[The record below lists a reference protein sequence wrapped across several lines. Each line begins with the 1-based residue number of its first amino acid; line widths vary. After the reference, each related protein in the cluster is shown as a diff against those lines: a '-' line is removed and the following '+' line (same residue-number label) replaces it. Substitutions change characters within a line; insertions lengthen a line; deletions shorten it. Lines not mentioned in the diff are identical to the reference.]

1 MSTTTT
7 EHYQPTETPPVDRV
21 VWRADLQEAMNVTSE
36 TVRRWLRAGKLPAP
50 DVQLSRK
57 TSGWRLSTLHQAGI
71 RIV

>member
-1 MSTTTT
+1 MSTM
-7 EHYQPTETPPVDRV
+7 EQDHHQPTEAPPIDRV

-36 TVRRWLRAGKLPAP
+36 TVRRWLRAGKLPEP